1 MAEWRILRSPFTP
14 RSFLLVGVSNWGNY
28 FIKRLSD
35 LEVKSH
41 LASDLIRHMYV
52 MLT

>member
-1 MAEWRILRSPFTP
+1 MENLKISFSP

-41 LASDLIRHMYV
+41 LASDLICHMYV